1 MSNCFVAPTVVVDLQ
16 VQYTFCAT
24 LKVLSKLLI
33 YTGFQGC
40 DKCPTVLL
48 LTYINYTDLK
58 AHAMVKT
65 V

>member
-1 MSNCFVAPTVVVDLQ
+1 MSNCFVAPTGVVDLP

-24 LKVLSKLLI
+24 LKVLSKLLR
-33 YTGFQGC
+33 
-40 DKCPTVLL
+40 LL
-48 LTYINYTDLK
+48 LTYSNYTDLK